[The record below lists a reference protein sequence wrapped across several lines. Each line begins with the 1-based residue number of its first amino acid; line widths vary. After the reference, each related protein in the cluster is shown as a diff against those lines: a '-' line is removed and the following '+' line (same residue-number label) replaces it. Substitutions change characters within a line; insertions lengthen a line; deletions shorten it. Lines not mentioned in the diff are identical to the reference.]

1 VDGEEV
7 EEEDEAVDAAG
18 VAVDVEDMTWDP
30 HHQVRVSMIRARCII
45 FLKLFYYLSS
55 LSDLFFCCCYIFFI
69 YVPLLQWFHWV
80 SFSMRVKTK

>member
-1 VDGEEV
+1 MDEEEV

-55 LSDLFFCCCYIFFI
+55 LSDLFFCCCYIS
-69 YVPLLQWFHWV
+69 L
-80 SFSMRVKTK
+80 SMYHCCSGSIGYLSPCV

>member
-1 VDGEEV
+1 MDEEEV

-55 LSDLFFCCCYIFFI
+55 FYLTSSFVAVIFSLSMYHCCSGSIGYLSPC
-69 YVPLLQWFHWV
+69 V
-80 SFSMRVKTK
+80 